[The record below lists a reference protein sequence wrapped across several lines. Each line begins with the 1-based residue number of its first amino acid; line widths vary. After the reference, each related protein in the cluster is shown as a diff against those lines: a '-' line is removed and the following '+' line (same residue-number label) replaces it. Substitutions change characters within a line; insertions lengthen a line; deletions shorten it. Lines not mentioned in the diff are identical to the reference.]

1 MDNCF
6 IFISTIASSL
16 SDQYQKKRYGFV
28 VTKFIIEL
36 AFKTVTVLGGVST
49 YDTIL
54 KSNYVVLLRACQLQH
69 FEIVITFGGTG

>member
-28 VTKFIIEL
+28 VTEFIVEL
-36 AFKTVTVLGGVST
+36 AFKMVTVLDGAST
-49 YDTIL
+49 
-54 KSNYVVLLRACQLQH
+54 
-69 FEIVITFGGTG
+69 